1 MKKTLLTMMLMLVGM
16 SAWAQD
22 WTPPSENEYQHSTPV
37 YVKVNV
43 NGVEQLKAQVAAFIG
58 DDCRAVSVGAETLI
72 GDNQYHTLRVW
83 GDPDTDANKTIT
95 FKVAWSGLVFNFTK
109 TIKWTGETYNETLP
123 LVLNVDMPTG
133 IAITNPLELEQK
145 LPFTYDLTNDIEFT
159 YYDPSGA
166 DSYTPLG
173 ESSIESELTYE
184 WDFANSS
191 AYFTVGDNNV
201 LNAVQATSGESF
213 YLGLTISSG
222 DYYIINGFTTVSISE
237 PPVPVTGIQ
246 CEPSRWEMTI
256 HEYLPRVDGLRD
268 AIKVLPEDATNKE
281 YDFVPADDAAA
292 AVYSN
297 GMFSDGGTYNIN
309 IVSQE
314 NPAIYTT
321 IQVTVTVPVDGIS
334 LNTPSSLFYAVP
346 GDMVYNDLRSKVNV
360 SPSNATNKNIEF
372 TIMSE
377 NNGSIVDGQAAAA
390 GVNTIKISSAED
402 PDIYTSVTVIVNEI
416 EAPEVLEMEIG
427 QNYLDLLEGQIKV
440 LPEEPNRPFTYTLSL
455 DEESAD
461 AFEDD
466 GTALTAGDY
475 LLTVTCVENPRA
487 TAEVVVRVAEPVVIT
502 FPSTITLSKFK
513 DTELELTLVSGEDN
527 FDPELLEFIIE
538 PMSDMIPGFDEFIS
552 YSPIED
558 TNNLQ
563 WNLRAFATGHY
574 WIQVLYN
581 GEPMTNE
588 EYEGIEAFVPVEI
601 QFNNNGWDWVYI
613 PTGMSLQN
621 EDGNYQSWMNQ
632 DENNRIIEIRSQTD
646 LLYNDVNYGLFGT
659 IDLLSPGDGMY
670 KVKASY
676 ENAEDAV
683 FVGDP
688 MEIWWERY
696 PWKEIVKG
704 YNWIGYPNEW
714 DMTVEEFNELENPAS
729 DGDVI
734 IGKTGFAEFDGVS
747 GEWVGS
753 DGFYFQAGKGYLYY
767 CENEDGYPNGI
778 SFDYIPTTDEQMMH
792 QRTAPTAE
800 PVSKESV
807 WKFDAGKYADNMAMV
822 AVLPQLENPEDYT
835 IGAFVG
841 EECRGKGNVVNGEKM
856 MICVA
861 GKAGETV
868 TFRLHNEQTGEFI
881 DINERVT
888 YAQRVGSLKAP
899 VVLTSNAISTGI
911 IEMAASDKSAEG
923 IFDLSGC
930 RVEKMNTGGVY
941 IVKSRQNGKIVTKKV
956 VKK

>member
-22 WTPPSENEYQHSTPV
+22 WTPPSENDYQSSTPV
-37 YVKVNV
+37 YVQVNV
-43 NGVEQLKAQVAAFIG
+43 NGVEQLKAEVAAFIG
-58 DDCRAVSVGAETLI
+58 DDCRAVSPSAETLV
-72 GDNQYHTLRVW
+72 GDNQYHLLRVW
-83 GDPDTDANKTIT
+83 GDPTADLNKPIT
-95 FKVAWSGLVFNFTK
+95 FKVAWGGVVVKFNK
-109 TIKWTGETYNETLP
+109 TIPFTGETYSGIP
-123 LVLNVDMPTG
+123 VVLNADIPTG
-133 IAITNPLELEQK
+133 IAITNPLNLEKK
-145 LPFTYDLTNDIEFT
+145 LPFTHDLTDDVKFT

-166 DSYTPLG
+166 NSYTPLG
-173 ESSIESELTYE
+173 ESTIETPLTYE

-191 AYFTVGDNNV
+191 SYFKVEGMM
-201 LNAVQATSGESF
+201 LSAKAVTNGVDA
-213 YLGLTISSG
+213 YLGLEIPELG
-222 DYYIINGFTTVSISE
+222 INGYTTVSISE
-237 PPVPVTGIQ
+237 PPVPVTEIQ

-268 AIKVLPEDATNKE
+268 AIKVLPEDATNKY

-346 GDMVYNDLRSKVNV
+346 GDMVYNDLRSKVTV

-390 GVNTIKISSAED
+390 GVNIISISSAED

-440 LPEEPNRPFTYTLSL
+440 LPEEPNRPFTYDLSL

-502 FPSTITLSKFK
+502 FPSSITLSKFK
-513 DTELELTLVSGEDN
+513 DTELELTLVSGAESFN
-527 FDPELLEFIIE
+527 PELLEFQLE
-538 PMSDMIPGFDEFIS
+538 PMGDMAPGSIDLIS
-552 YSPIED
+552 FAPIED
-558 TNNLQ
+558 TNNLT
-563 WNLRAFATGHY
+563 WNLRAHSAGHH

-581 GEPMTNE
+581 GKGMMNE
-588 EYEGIEAFVPVEI
+588 DEYEGIEAFVPVEI
-601 QFNNNGWDWVYI
+601 AFNNDGWDWIYI
-613 PTGMSLQN
+613 PTEISLQN
-621 EDGNYQSWMNQ
+621 EEDGSYKSWMNQ

-659 IDLLSPGDGMY
+659 IDRLSPQDGMY

-683 FVGDP
+683 FVGDV
-688 MEIWWERY
+688 MEIWWDRY
-696 PWKEIVKG
+696 PSKSIVKG

-767 CENEDGYPNGI
+767 CENEDGYPDGI
-778 SFDYIPTTDEQMMH
+778 SFDYTPTIQERMMH

-807 WKFDAGKYADNMAMV
+807 WKFDAGKFADNMAMV

-923 IFDLSGC
+923 IFDLSGR

>member
-83 GDPDTDANKTIT
+83 GDPTADLNKPIT
-95 FKVAWSGLVFNFTK
+95 FKVAWSGVVVKFNK
-109 TIKWTGETYNETLP
+109 TIPFTGETYREIP
-123 LVLNVDMPTG
+123 VVLNADIPTG
-133 IAITNPLELEQK
+133 IAITNPLNLEKK
-145 LPFTYDLTNDIEFT
+145 LPFTYDLTDDVEFT

-166 DSYTPLG
+166 NSYTPLG
-173 ESSIESELTYE
+173 ESTIETPLTYE

-191 AYFTVGDNNV
+191 SYFTVEGMTLSAKDVTNGKG
-201 LNAVQATSGESF
+201 L
-213 YLGLTISSG
+213 YLGLSIPELG
-222 DYYIINGFTTVSISE
+222 INGSTTVSISE
-237 PPVPVTGIQ
+237 PPVPVTEIQ

-268 AIKVLPEDATNKE
+268 AIKVLPEDASNKE
-281 YDFVPADDAAA
+281 YYFEPADDAAA

-297 GMFSDGGTYNIN
+297 GKFSDGGTYNIN

-321 IQVTVTVPVDGIS
+321 IQVTVTVPVESIS

-346 GDMVYNDLRSKVNV
+346 GDMVYNDLRSKVTI

-377 NNGSIVDGQAAAA
+377 DNGSIVDGQAAAA
-390 GVNTIKISSAED
+390 GVNIVNISSAEN

-455 DEESAD
+455 DDESAF
-461 AFEDD
+461 ADD

-487 TAEVVVRVAEPVVIT
+487 TAEVPVRVAEPVVIT

-527 FDPELLEFIIE
+527 FDPELLELTLE
-538 PMSDMIPGFDEFIS
+538 GDMVPGVRTPIS
-552 YSPIED
+552 FTPIED
-558 TNNLQ
+558 TDNLQ
-563 WNLRAFATGHY
+563 WNLRAFATGSY
-574 WIQVLYN
+574 WIQVFYN

-588 EYEGIEAFVPVEI
+588 EYAGIEAFVPVEI

-613 PTGMSLQN
+613 PTGMSLLN

-646 LLYNDVNYGLFGT
+646 LLYNDVDYGLFGT

-676 ENAEDAV
+676 ENAEDAI

-734 IGKTGFAEFDGVS
+734 IGKTGFAEFDGAS

-753 DGFYFQAGKGYLYY
+753 NGFYFQAGKGYLYY
-767 CENEDGYPNGI
+767 CENEDGYPDGI

-792 QRTAPTAE
+792 QRTAPAAE

-807 WKFDAGKYADNMAMV
+807 WKFDAGKFADNMAMV

-923 IFDLSGC
+923 IFDLSGR

>member
-22 WTPPSENEYQHSTPV
+22 WTPPSENDYQSSTPV
-37 YVKVNV
+37 YVQVNV
-43 NGVEQLKAQVAAFIG
+43 NGVEQLKAEVAAFIG
-58 DDCRAVSVGAETLI
+58 DDCRAVSPSAETLV
-72 GDNQYHTLRVW
+72 GDNQYHLLRVW
-83 GDPDTDANKTIT
+83 GDPTADLNKPIT
-95 FKVAWSGLVFNFTK
+95 FKVAWGGVVVKFNK
-109 TIKWTGETYNETLP
+109 TIPFTGETYSGIP
-123 LVLNVDMPTG
+123 VVLNADIPTG
-133 IAITNPLELEQK
+133 IAITYPLNWEKK
-145 LPFTYDLTNDIEFT
+145 LPLTYDLTDDVKFT

-166 DSYTPLG
+166 NSYTPLG
-173 ESSIESELTYE
+173 ESTIETPLTYE

-191 AYFTVGDNNV
+191 SYFTVEGMM
-201 LNAVQATSGESF
+201 LSAKAVTNGF
-213 YLGLTISSG
+213 DPYLGLEIPELG
-222 DYYIINGFTTVSISE
+222 IRGATTVSISE
-237 PPVPVTGIQ
+237 PPVPVTEIQ

-268 AIKVLPEDATNKE
+268 AIKVLPEDATNKGYNFE
-281 YDFVPADDAAA
+281 PADAAAA

-297 GMFSDGGTYNIN
+297 GKFSDGGTYNIK

-321 IQVTVTVPVDGIS
+321 IQVTVTVPVEGIS

-440 LPEEPNRPFTYTLSL
+440 LPEEPNRPFTYTLSF

-502 FPSTITLSKFK
+502 FPSSITLSKFK
-513 DTELELTLVSGEDN
+513 DTELELTLVSGKEN
-527 FDPELLEFIIE
+527 FDPELLELTLE
-538 PMSDMIPGFDEFIS
+538 GDMVPGVRTPIS
-552 YSPIED
+552 FTPIED
-558 TNNLQ
+558 TDNLQ
-563 WNLRAFATGHY
+563 WNLRAFATGYY
-574 WIQVLYN
+574 WIQVFYN

-588 EYEGIEAFVPVEI
+588 EYEGITANVPVEI
-601 QFNNNGWDWVYI
+601 QFNNDGWDWIYI
-613 PTGMSLQN
+613 PTNMNLQN
-621 EDGNYQSWMNQ
+621 EDGNYHSWMNQ

-659 IDLLSPGDGMY
+659 IDHLSPGDGMY

-683 FVGDP
+683 FVGD
-688 MEIWWERY
+688 EGDIWWDRY
-696 PWKEIVKG
+696 PSKPIVK
-704 YNWIGYPNEW
+704 
-714 DMTVEEFNELENPAS
+714 EEEA
-729 DGDVI
+729 
-734 IGKTGFAEFDGVS
+734 
-747 GEWVGS
+747 
-753 DGFYFQAGKGYLYY
+753 
-767 CENEDGYPNGI
+767 
-778 SFDYIPTTDEQMMH
+778 
-792 QRTAPTAE
+792 
-800 PVSKESV
+800 
-807 WKFDAGKYADNMAMV
+807 
-822 AVLPQLENPEDYT
+822 
-835 IGAFVG
+835 
-841 EECRGKGNVVNGEKM
+841 
-856 MICVA
+856 
-861 GKAGETV
+861 
-868 TFRLHNEQTGEFI
+868 
-881 DINERVT
+881 
-888 YAQRVGSLKAP
+888 
-899 VVLTSNAISTGI
+899 
-911 IEMAASDKSAEG
+911 
-923 IFDLSGC
+923 
-930 RVEKMNTGGVY
+930 
-941 IVKSRQNGKIVTKKV
+941 
-956 VKK
+956 

>member
-22 WTPPSENEYQHSTPV
+22 WTPPSENDYQSSTPV
-37 YVKVNV
+37 YVQVNV
-43 NGVEQLKAQVAAFIG
+43 NGVEQLKAEVAAFIG
-58 DDCRAVSVGAETLI
+58 DDCRAVSPSAETLV
-72 GDNQYHTLRVW
+72 GDNQYHLLRVW
-83 GDPDTDANKTIT
+83 GDPTADLNKPIT
-95 FKVAWSGLVFNFTK
+95 FKVAWGGVVVKFNK
-109 TIKWTGETYNETLP
+109 TIPFTGETYSGIP
-123 LVLNVDMPTG
+123 VVLNADIPTG
-133 IAITNPLELEQK
+133 IAITNPLNLEKK
-145 LPFTYDLTNDIEFT
+145 LPFTYDLTDDIEFT

-166 DSYTPLG
+166 NSYTPLG
-173 ESSIESELTYE
+173 ESTIETPLTYE

-191 AYFTVGDNNV
+191 SYFTVEGMM
-201 LNAVQATSGESF
+201 LSAKAVTNGFDA
-213 YLGLTISSG
+213 YLGLEIPELG
-222 DYYIINGFTTVSISE
+222 INGSTTVSISE
-237 PPVPVTGIQ
+237 PPVPVTEIQ

-321 IQVTVTVPVDGIS
+321 IQVTVTVPVEGIS

-502 FPSTITLSKFK
+502 FPSILTLSKFK
-513 DTELELTLVSGEDN
+513 DTELELTLVSGGEN
-527 FDPELLEFIIE
+527 FDPELLELTIE
-538 PMSDMIPGFDEFIS
+538 PMGDMVPGVRTPIS
-552 YSPIED
+552 FTPIED

-574 WIQVLYN
+574 WSQVLYD
-581 GEPMTNE
+581 GEPMKNE
-588 EYEGIEAFVPVEI
+588 DSEGITANVPVEI
-601 QFNNNGWDWVYI
+601 QFNNDGWDWIYI
-613 PTGMSLQN
+613 PTYMNLQN
-621 EDGNYQSWMNQ
+621 EDGNYHSWMNQ

-659 IDLLSPGDGMY
+659 IDHLSPGDGMY

-683 FVGDP
+683 FVGDEW
-688 MEIWWERY
+688 EIWWERY

-753 DGFYFQAGKGYLYY
+753 DGFYFQTGKGYLYY
-767 CENEDGYPNGI
+767 CENEDGYPEGI

-807 WKFDAGKYADNMAMV
+807 WKFDAGKFADNMAMV

-923 IFDLSGC
+923 IFDLSGR

>member
-22 WTPPSENEYQHSTPV
+22 WTPPSENDYQSSTPV
-37 YVKVNV
+37 YVQVNV
-43 NGVEQLKAQVAAFIG
+43 NGVEQLKAEVAAFIG
-58 DDCRAVSVGAETLI
+58 DDCRAVSPSAETLV
-72 GDNQYHTLRVW
+72 GDNQYHLLRVW
-83 GDPDTDANKTIT
+83 GDPTADLNKPIT
-95 FKVAWSGLVFNFTK
+95 FKVALGGVVVKFNK
-109 TIKWTGETYNETLP
+109 TIPFTGETYSGIP
-123 LVLNVDMPTG
+123 VVLNADIPTG
-133 IAITNPLELEQK
+133 IAITNPLNLEKK

-159 YYDPSGA
+159 YFDPSGA
-166 DSYTPLG
+166 DAYTPLG

-191 AYFTVGDNNV
+191 AYFTVGENNV
-201 LNAVQATSGESF
+201 LNAITATGGESF

-222 DYYIINGFTTVSISE
+222 DYYRINGSTNVSITE
-237 PPVPVTGIQ
+237 PEVPVQSII
-246 CEPSRWEMTI
+246 CEPSEWTTEKGA
-256 HEYLPRVDGLRD
+256 YFPRTPGLYD
-268 AIKVLPEDATNKE
+268 AITVLPEDASNKGYHFE
-281 YDFVPADDAAA
+281 PADNEAA
-292 AVYSN
+292 AVYQN
-297 GMFSDGGTYNIN
+297 NVFTAGGTYYIN
-309 IVSQE
+309 IVSDADE
-314 NPAIYTT
+314 SIYTT
-321 IQVTVTVPVDGIS
+321 IKVNVIVPAEEISFTSPSGTFFATTGEDVYGLISPYVSITPDDATNKGFHFEVPDEASDAIVDGIA
-334 LNTPSSLFYAVP
+334 NNP
-346 GDMVYNDLRSKVNV
+346 GIYYINV
-360 SPSNATNKNIEF
+360 VSD
-372 TIMSE
+372 E
-377 NNGSIVDGQAAAA
+377 NPQVSQTAQ
-390 GVNTIKISSAED
+390 
-402 PDIYTSVTVIVNEI
+402 VIVNEI
-416 EAPEVLEMEIG
+416 FAPEVIEMKIG
-427 QNYLDLLEGQIKV
+427 ENYYEYLHEVTV
-440 LPEEPNRPFTYTLSL
+440 LPNDDPDYEFTYSVKISSEDSFT
-455 DEESAD
+455 
-461 AFEDD
+461 DD
-466 GTALTAGDY
+466 GTALSAGDY
-475 LLTVTCVENPRA
+475 VLTITCDQNPKA
-487 TAEVVVRVAEPVVIT
+487 KAEVVLRVAEPVVIT

-527 FDPELLEFIIE
+527 FDPELLELTLE
-538 PMSDMIPGFDEFIS
+538 GDMVPGVRTPIS
-552 YSPIED
+552 FTPIED
-558 TNNLQ
+558 TDNLQ
-563 WNLRAFATGHY
+563 WNLRAFATGSY

-581 GEPMTNE
+581 GEPMKNE
-588 EYEGIEAFVPVEI
+588 ESDGITANVPVEI
-601 QFNNNGWDWVYI
+601 QFNNDGWDWIYI
-613 PTGMSLQN
+613 LTDMNLQN
-621 EDGNYQSWMNQ
+621 EDGNYHSWMNQ

-659 IDLLSPGDGMY
+659 IDRLSPGDGMY

-683 FVGDP
+683 FVGDEW
-688 MEIWWERY
+688 EIWWDRWTAK
-696 PWKEIVKG
+696 PIVKG

-734 IGKTGFAEFDGVS
+734 IGKTGFAEFDGAS

-767 CENEDGYPNGI
+767 CENEDGYPDGI

-792 QRTAPTAE
+792 QRTAPAAE

-807 WKFDAGKYADNMAMV
+807 WKFDAGKFADNMAMV

-923 IFDLSGC
+923 IFDLSGR

-941 IVKSRQNGKIVTKKV
+941 IVKSRQNGKIVTKKM

>member
-22 WTPPSENEYQHSTPV
+22 WTPPSENDYQSSTPV
-37 YVKVNV
+37 YVQVNV
-43 NGVEQLKAQVAAFIG
+43 NGVEQLKAEVAAFIG
-58 DDCRAVSVGAETLI
+58 DDCRAVSPSAETLV
-72 GDNQYHTLRVW
+72 GDNQYHLLRVW
-83 GDPDTDANKTIT
+83 GDPTADLNKPIT
-95 FKVAWSGLVFNFTK
+95 FKVAWGGVVVKFNK
-109 TIKWTGETYNETLP
+109 TIPFTGETYSGIP
-123 LVLNVDMPTG
+123 VVLNADIPTG
-133 IAITNPLELEQK
+133 IAITNPLNLEKK
-145 LPFTYDLTNDIEFT
+145 LPFTYDLTDDVKFT

-166 DSYTPLG
+166 NSYTPLG
-173 ESSIESELTYE
+173 ESTIETPLTYE

-191 AYFTVGDNNV
+191 SYFTVEKMV
-201 LNAVQATSGESF
+201 LSATAVTNGFDA
-213 YLGLTISSG
+213 YLGLEIPELG
-222 DYYIINGFTTVSISE
+222 INGSTTVSISE

-268 AIKVLPEDATNKE
+268 AIKVLPEDATNKY

-321 IQVTVTVPVDGIS
+321 IQVTVTVPVEGIS

-402 PDIYTSVTVIVNEI
+402 PDINTSVTVIVNEI

-487 TAEVVVRVAEPVVIT
+487 KAEVVVRVAEPVVIT
-502 FPSTITLSKFK
+502 FPSILTLSKFK
-513 DTELELTLVSGEDN
+513 DTELELTLVSGGEN
-527 FDPELLEFIIE
+527 FDPELLELTIE
-538 PMSDMIPGFDEFIS
+538 PMGDMVPGVRTPIS
-552 YSPIED
+552 FTPIED

-574 WIQVLYN
+574 WIQVLYD
-581 GEPMTNE
+581 GEPMKNE
-588 EYEGIEAFVPVEI
+588 DSEGITANVPVEI
-601 QFNNNGWDWVYI
+601 QFNNDGWDWIYI
-613 PTGMSLQN
+613 PTYMNLQN
-621 EDGNYQSWMNQ
+621 GDGNYHSWMNQ

-659 IDLLSPGDGMY
+659 IDRLSPGDGMY

-683 FVGDP
+683 FVGDV
-688 MEIWWERY
+688 MEIWWDRY

-767 CENEDGYPNGI
+767 CENEDGYPDGI
-778 SFDYIPTTDEQMMH
+778 SFDYTPTIQERMMH

-807 WKFDAGKYADNMAMV
+807 WKFDAGKFADNMAMV

-923 IFDLSGC
+923 IFDLSGR

>member
-22 WTPPSENEYQHSTPV
+22 WTPPSENDYQSSTPV
-37 YVKVNV
+37 YVQVNV
-43 NGVEQLKAQVAAFIG
+43 NGVEQLKAEVAAFIG
-58 DDCRAVSVGAETLI
+58 DDCRAVSPSAETLV
-72 GDNQYHTLRVW
+72 GDNQYHLLRVW
-83 GDPDTDANKTIT
+83 GDPTADLNKPIT
-95 FKVAWSGLVFNFTK
+95 FKVAWGGVVVKFNK
-109 TIKWTGETYNETLP
+109 TIPFTGETYSGIP
-123 LVLNVDMPTG
+123 VVLNADIPTG
-133 IAITNPLELEQK
+133 IAITNPLNLEKK
-145 LPFTYDLTNDIEFT
+145 LPFTYDLTDDIEFT

-166 DSYTPLG
+166 NSYTPLG
-173 ESSIESELTYE
+173 ESTIETPLTYE
-184 WDFANSS
+184 WDFANSYS
-191 AYFTVGDNNV
+191 YFTVEKMV
-201 LNAVQATSGESF
+201 LSATAVTNGFDA
-213 YLGLTISSG
+213 YLGLEIPELG
-222 DYYIINGFTTVSISE
+222 IRGATTVSISE
-237 PPVPVTGIQ
+237 PPVPVTEIQ

-268 AIKVLPEDATNKE
+268 AIKVLPEDATNKY

-321 IQVTVTVPVDGIS
+321 IQVTVTVPVEGIS

-475 LLTVTCVENPRA
+475 LLTVTCVDNPRA
-487 TAEVVVRVAEPVVIT
+487 KAEVVVRVAEPVVIT
-502 FPSTITLSKFK
+502 FPSSITLSKFK
-513 DTELELTLVSGEDN
+513 DTELELTLVSGAESFN
-527 FDPELLEFIIE
+527 PELLEFQLE
-538 PMSDMIPGFDEFIS
+538 PMGDMVPGVQTPIS
-552 YSPIED
+552 FTPIED
-558 TNNLQ
+558 TDNLQ
-563 WNLRAFATGHY
+563 WNLRAFATGSY

-581 GEPMTNE
+581 GEPMKNE
-588 EYEGIEAFVPVEI
+588 DSEGITANVPVEI
-601 QFNNNGWDWVYI
+601 QFNNDGWDWIYI
-613 PTGMSLQN
+613 PTYMNLQN
-621 EDGNYQSWMNQ
+621 EDGNYHSWMNQ

-659 IDLLSPGDGMY
+659 IDHLSPGDGMY

-683 FVGDP
+683 FVGDEW
-688 MEIWWERY
+688 EIWWERY

-767 CENEDGYPNGI
+767 CENEDGYPDGI

-807 WKFDAGKYADNMAMV
+807 WKFDAGKFADNMAMV

-923 IFDLSGC
+923 IFDLSGR

>member
-16 SAWAQD
+16 SAWAQT
-22 WTPPSENEYQHSTPV
+22 WTAPTENDYQSSTPV
-37 YVKVNV
+37 YVQVNV
-43 NGVEQLKAQVAAFIG
+43 NGKEQLKVEVAAFIG
-58 DDCRAVSVGAETLI
+58 DECRAVSDSPGALI
-72 GDNQYHTLRVW
+72 GGNQYHLLRVW
-83 GDPDTDANKTIT
+83 GDPTNDLNKSIT
-95 FKVAWSGLVFNFTK
+95 FKVAWNGLVFNFTK
-109 TIKWTGETYNETLP
+109 TIKWTGETHSEIP
-123 LVLNVDMPTG
+123 VVLNVDMPTG
-133 IAITNPLELEQK
+133 IAITNPLNLEQK

-159 YYDPSGA
+159 YFDASGA

-191 AYFTVGDNNV
+191 AYFTVGENNV
-201 LNAVQATSGESF
+201 LNAITATGGESF

-222 DYYIINGFTTVSISE
+222 DYYSINGSTNVSITE
-237 PPVPVTGIQ
+237 PEIPVQSII
-246 CEPSRWEMTI
+246 CEPSEWTTEKGAFF
-256 HEYLPRVDGLRD
+256 PRTPGLYD
-268 AIKVLPEDATNKE
+268 AITVLPEDASNKGYHFE
-281 YDFVPADDAAA
+281 PADNEAA
-292 AVYSN
+292 AVYEKDV
-297 GMFSDGGTYNIN
+297 FTAGGTYYIN
-309 IVSQE
+309 IVSDADE
-314 NPAIYTT
+314 NIYTT
-321 IQVTVTVPVDGIS
+321 IKVNVIVPAEGISITSPSGAFFATTGEDVYGLISPYVSITPDDATNKGFHFEVPDEASDAIVDGIA
-334 LNTPSSLFYAVP
+334 NNP
-346 GDMVYNDLRSKVNV
+346 GIYYIDVVSDENPQVYQT
-360 SPSNATNKNIEF
+360 A
-372 TIMSE
+372 
-377 NNGSIVDGQAAAA
+377 Q
-390 GVNTIKISSAED
+390 
-402 PDIYTSVTVIVNEI
+402 VIVNEI
-416 EAPEVLEMEIG
+416 IAPEVIEMKIG
-427 QNYLDLLEGQIKV
+427 ENYYEYLHEVTV
-440 LPEEPNRPFTYTLSL
+440 LPNDDPDYEFSYSVKISSEDSFT
-455 DEESAD
+455 
-461 AFEDD
+461 DD
-466 GTALTAGDY
+466 GTALSAGDY
-475 LLTVTCVENPRA
+475 VLTITCDQNPKA
-487 TAEVVVRVAEPVVIT
+487 KAEVVLRVAEPVVIT

-563 WNLRAFATGHY
+563 WNFRAFFTGSY
-574 WIQVLYN
+574 LIRVLYN
-581 GEPMTNE
+581 GEAMKNE
-588 EYEGIEAFVPVEI
+588 DSEGIEANVPVEI

-613 PTGMSLQN
+613 PTGMSLLN

-659 IDLLSPGDGMY
+659 IDLLSYGDGMY

-714 DMTVEEFNELENPAS
+714 DMTVEQFNELENPAS
-729 DGDVI
+729 DGDMI
-734 IGKTGFAEFDGVS
+734 IGKTGFAEYDMAS
-747 GEWVGS
+747 GTWVGS

-767 CENEDGYPNGI
+767 CENEAGYPDGI
-778 SFDYIPTTDEQMMH
+778 SFDYTPTTEAQMI
-792 QRTAPTAE
+792 RKRIVPT
-800 PVSKESV
+800 VDTTSVESV
-807 WKFDAGKYADNMAMV
+807 WKFDAGQFADNMAMV

-841 EECRGKGNVVNGEKM
+841 EECRGKGSVVNGEKM

-881 DINERVT
+881 DINESVT

-923 IFDLSGC
+923 IFDLSGR